1 MNNLIKQIQKLNE
14 VYHTMNR
21 QYSILKKMFKNHSTI
36 KQKVILSEQIL
47 QQAYMLIVDKTQE
60 VEVNKEFN
68 RIIKGIKNDK
78 NK

>member
-14 VYHTMNR
+14 VYHAMNR